1 MSTST
6 PYITAQSLEERFGQG
21 FLLAVTD
28 PTNTGEI
35 DQPKVSR
42 ALADA
47 ADLIDSYIGKR
58 YVLPVPTV
66 PPSLGR
72 VAADLVRYFLMTDAP
87 GEEVTARYKDGVQW
101 LKNVSTGLV
110 SLGLPEA
117 KAPASATGKVIVD
130 GSRRLF
136 TRRTMRGY

>member
-1 MSTST
+1 M
-6 PYITAQSLEERFGQG
+6 
-21 FLLAVTD
+21 
-28 PTNTGEI
+28 
-35 DQPKVSR
+35 
-42 ALADA
+42 
-47 ADLIDSYIGKR
+47 
-58 YVLPVPTV
+58 LPVPTV